1 MAQHNELGA
10 WGEQIAA
17 AYLAD
22 KGMRILKRN
31 WRDGH
36 RDLDIVGYMD
46 NMLVVVEV
54 KTRRNDLFMDPQQ
67 AVDRGK
73 ARRICTAANR
83 FVKYYHI
90 DAPVRFDIVAIV
102 GMPGQPYKIEH
113 IEDAFSPIPYYY

>member
-10 WGEQIAA
+10 CGEQIAA
-17 AYLAD
+17 DYLAD

-67 AVDRGK
+67 AVDRVK
-73 ARRICTAANR
+73 ARRICPAENS
-83 FVKYYHI
+83 I
-90 DAPVRFDIVAIV
+90 L
-102 GMPGQPYKIEH
+102 M
-113 IEDAFSPIPYYY
+113 

>member
-113 IEDAFSPIPYYY
+113 IEDACSPIPYYY